1 MERVDSSEMLDERFG
16 LFGNRVPVWT
26 QKFDFGISGLLG
38 EGDSVVG
45 TEIGVATEENLVLRS
60 SSEPGVQVK
69 KTMY

>member
-1 MERVDSSEMLDERFG
+1 MKQVDSSEMLDERFG